1 MIARQIVGPSWRE
14 VLREGAT
21 HVTATYKMADAKEKV
36 KKMAK

>member
-1 MIARQIVGPSWRE
+1 MIARHIFGPSCGE
-14 VLREGAT
+14 VQREGAT